1 MRTKTI
7 KANITI
13 PIPYNKPDD
22 NKICFTK
29 ESVENALKN
38 LSVQLPILIDRDT
51 VIGHTGVEHIV
62 EWNDKEQIC
71 KLTLLDCTLFQGG
84 CESNVKIENDKVI
97 SMDITAFG
105 IATK

>member
-29 ESVENALKN
+29 ESIENALKN
-38 LSVQLPILIDRDT
+38 LSVQLPILINRDT

-62 EWNDKEQIC
+62 E
-71 KLTLLDCTLFQGG
+71 
-84 CESNVKIENDKVI
+84 
-97 SMDITAFG
+97 
-105 IATK
+105 

>member
-29 ESVENALKN
+29 ESIENALKN
-38 LSVQLPILIDRDT
+38 LPTQLPILVDRDT
-51 VIGHTGVEHIV
+51 VVGHTGMKHIV
-62 EWNDKEQIC
+62 EWNDQEQIC
-71 KLTLLDCTLFQGG
+71 KLTLLDCILFQGG
-84 CESNVKIENDKVI
+84 CEADVKIENDKVV
-97 SMDITAFG
+97 SMTITAFG